1 MSRQFTPHDYQQDM
15 IGWMC
20 RHKRSALFASMGSG
34 KTVSTLTAL
43 EHLNLVEPVYPV
55 LILAPLRVANSTW
68 PQEVSKWQHLEHLRV
83 VPIAAR
89 RNPATSATRAE
100 RAKALATPADIYT
113 LPYDSLDW
121 LVEHCGADWPFKT
134 VVADELSRLKSYRTR
149 QGGKRSGALGKV
161 AHTMVQRFIGLT
173 GTPAANGLKDLW
185 GQCWFLDHGQRLGR
199 TYSAF
204 TDRWFRTGWD
214 GFSLEPMAH
223 AQREIQERIAD
234 LCLTVTGLDVEDT
247 VERTIY
253 VDLPPAA
260 RKLYK
265 DMERQFFAE
274 IEREGVD
281 SIEIEASNA
290 AVKSAK
296 LLQLCSGAIIHDD
309 SGNWQQVHDEKLAAL
324 DSIVE
329 EAAGAPVLVSRHFK
343 HDEARIL
350 RQFKQARVLDA
361 DPKVLDEWNKGHIP
375 VLVAYPGSAGH
386 GLNLA
391 DGGNILAD
399 FSMGWNLEF
408 DQQIIER
415 IGPMR
420 QKQAGYD
427 RPVFRYRIIA
437 RDTIDEVVYERLH
450 SKRSVQ
456 DVLLEALKR
465 RKA

>member
-1 MSRQFTPHDYQQDM
+1 MTRTFIPHDYQRESIDWLTSHRRP
-15 IGWMC
+15 G
-20 RHKRSALFASMGSG
+20 LFAPMGGG
-34 KTVSTLTAL
+34 KTVCTLTAL
-43 EHLNLVEPVYPV
+43 EHLSMVEPVYPA
-55 LILAPLRVANSTW
+55 LILAPLRVANMTW
-68 PQEVSKWQHLEHLRV
+68 PAEVHKWQHTEHLRV
-83 VPIAAR
+83 SAIAGR
-89 RNPATSATRAE
+89 KNPATSATRAD

-113 LPYDSLDW
+113 MPYDSLDW
-121 LVEHCGADWPFKT
+121 LVDHCGSNWPFKT

-149 QGGKRSGALGKV
+149 QGGKRAAALAKV
-161 AHTMVQRFIGLT
+161 AHTDVHRFIGLT
-173 GTPAANGLKDLW
+173 GTPAANGLQDLW
-185 GQCWFLDHGQRLGR
+185 GQIHFLDKGERLGR

-223 AQREIQERIAD
+223 AQREIQERLAD
-234 LCLTVTGLDVEDT
+234 ICLTVTGLDVEET
-247 VERTIY
+247 QEHPIY

-260 RKLYK
+260 RRLYK
-265 DMERQFFAE
+265 EMERDFFAT

-281 SIEIEASNA
+281 GITVEASNA
-290 AVKSAK
+290 AVKSGK
-296 LLQLCSGAIIHDD
+296 CSQIAAGAIYRDESREWEHI
-309 SGNWQQVHDEKLAAL
+309 HDEKLLAL
-324 DSIVE
+324 ESIIE
-329 EAAGAPVLVSRHFK
+329 EAAGGPVLVSRNFK
-343 HDEARIL
+343 HDEERIL
-350 RQFKQARVLDA
+350 RRFKQARVLDA
-361 DPKVLDEWNKGHIP
+361 DPKVLDAWNKGHVP

-399 FSMGWNLEF
+399 FTLSWNLEF

-427 RPVFRYRIIA
+427 RPVMRYRIIA
-437 RDTIDEVVYERLH
+437 RDTIDEIMLERLQ

-465 RKA
+465 RKV

>member
-1 MSRQFTPHDYQQDM
+1 MTRQFTPHDYQVESINWLTQH
-15 IGWMC
+15 
-20 RHKRSALFASMGSG
+20 RRSALFAPMGGG
-34 KTVSTLTAL
+34 KSICTLTAL
-43 EHLNLVEPVYPV
+43 DHLNLVEPVYPA

-68 PQEVSKWQHLEHLRV
+68 PQEAAKWSHTAHLRV

-89 RNPATSATRAE
+89 RNPKISATRAE
-100 RAKALATPADIYT
+100 REKALATPADIYT

-121 LVEHCGADWPFKT
+121 LVEHCGANWPFRT
-134 VVADELSRLKSYRTR
+134 VVCDELSRLKSFRTR

-161 AHTMVQRFIGLT
+161 AHTKVHRLIGLT

-185 GQCWFLDHGQRLGR
+185 GQVWFLDQGQRLGR

-234 LCLTVTGLDVEDT
+234 LCLTVTGLEVDDV
-247 VERTIY
+247 VESPVY

-274 IEREGVD
+274 IEREGAD
-281 SIEIEASNA
+281 SIEVEASNA
-290 AVKSAK
+290 AVKSGK
-296 LLQLCSGAIIHDD
+296 CLQIASGFVFHEQGQWEKI
-309 SGNWQQVHDEKLAAL
+309 HDEKLLAL

-329 EAAGAPVLVSRHFK
+329 EAAGANLLVSYQFIPER
-343 HDEARIL
+343 ERML
-350 RQFKQARVLDA
+350 ERFKQARQLDA
-361 DPKVLDEWNKGHIP
+361 DPRTLDEWNKGHIP
-375 VLVAYPGSAGH
+375 VLVAHPASCGH
-386 GLNLA
+386 GLNMA
-391 DGGNILAD
+391 DGGHLMAD
-399 FSMGWNLEF
+399 ISPTWNLEHW
-408 DQQIIER
+408 QQIVER

-427 RPVFRYRIIA
+427 RPVMRYPIIA
-437 RDTIDEVVYERLH
+437 RDTLDEVVYERLH

-456 DVLLEALKR
+456 DVLLEALR
-465 RKA
+465 RRRP